1 MSGAPASPAGVR
13 AALTGRWDELDDILS
28 ALVANDGLDI
38 VDTFEGDLDIVV
50 HATGGADGL
59 AAELDDVR
67 TRSTA
72 KVVIVAA
79 DRSPL
84 LLERAFANG
93 CVDVVLVDP
102 AAPTV
107 TADNVVFAARKAVA
121 AARCGASGRG
131 RVFTVFSPKGGTG
144 KTVTSTN
151 IAAALA
157 RRGQKRVLLLDLDVQ
172 FGDVA
177 IMLGLEPERTLH
189 DALSAP
195 GELDEQKLSGFV
207 LRHSS
212 GIDVLA
218 APNRPEEAEL
228 LTDDKVSRL
237 LDVAVASYDAVVV
250 DTSPYFH
257 GPMLSALDYTD
268 TLLLLSGPDMPTLKN
283 LRLVRETLD
292 QLSFPRDRIR
302 VVLNRAGERE
312 GIGAAEL
319 AAADLPASF
328 QLPHD
333 PAVSAG
339 VNRGVPAVI
348 GAEKSP
354 FAVAVTAMA
363 LELSSPAPATGR
375 SWRRRAGLG
384 RQATRLVQQRRK
396 AFA

>member
-1 MSGAPASPAGVR
+1 MSRAAAFPAGVR
-13 AALTGRWDELDDILS
+13 IVASGHWDELGGIFP
-28 ALVANDGLDI
+28 ALVEDESLEFVG
-38 VDTFEGDLDIVV
+38 TFDADPEVVV
-50 HATGGADGL
+50 HATAGADQL
-59 AAELDDVR
+59 VAELEAIR
-67 TRSTA
+67 QQSTTQ
-72 KVVIVAA
+72 VVIVAT

-84 LLERAFANG
+84 LLERAFAKG

-102 AAPTV
+102 AAP
-107 TADNVVFAARKAVA
+107 AAAAENIAFATRKAVV
-121 AARCGASGRG
+121 AARQGESGRG
-131 RVFTVFSPKGGTG
+131 SVFTVFSPKGGTG

-151 IAAALA
+151 LAAALA
-157 RRGQKRVLLLDLDVQ
+157 RDVQKRVLLLDLDVQ

-177 IMLGLEPERTLH
+177 MMLGLEPERTLH

-195 GELDEQKLSGFV
+195 GELDEQKLAGFI
-207 LRHSS
+207 LAHPS

-218 APNRPEEAEL
+218 APGRPEEAEL

-237 LDVAVASYDAVVV
+237 LEVAVASYDAVVV

-292 QLSFPRDRIR
+292 QLSFPRERIR
-302 VVLNRAGERE
+302 IVLNRAGERE

-319 AAADLPASF
+319 AAADMPVSF

-333 PAVSAG
+333 SAVSAG

-348 GAEKSP
+348 GNGKSP
-354 FAVAVTAMA
+354 FAIAITAMA
-363 LELSSPAPATGR
+363 LELSGQTPSSARSGR
-375 SWRRRAGLG
+375 MRKTLG
-384 RQATRLVQQRRK
+384 RRATRLAQQRRK